1 MTKFTPLVAAL
12 ALTLAAGINTLADM
26 RVGTAEAMKAAVSKP
41 APAYSPIAR
50 QMKVSGHVE
59 VEAVIDTEGKVE
71 SVKAVS
77 GNPLLTQ
84 AAIQAVQKWKFT
96 PFTANGAAT
105 RAVTM
110 LSFDFK
116 P

>member
-1 MTKFTPLVAAL
+1 MRMKYLFVAMAISLAFGAL
-12 ALTLAAGINTLADM
+12 ASADV
-26 RVGTAEAMKAAVSKP
+26 RVGSVEAMKAAVTKP
-41 APAYSPIAR
+41 SPVYSPIAK

-59 VEAVIDTEGKVE
+59 VEAVVSTDGSVE
-71 SVKAVS
+71 NVKAVT

-96 PFTANGAAT
+96 PFTSNGEAT
-105 RAVTM
+105 KAVVT
-110 LSFDFK
+110 LAFDFK